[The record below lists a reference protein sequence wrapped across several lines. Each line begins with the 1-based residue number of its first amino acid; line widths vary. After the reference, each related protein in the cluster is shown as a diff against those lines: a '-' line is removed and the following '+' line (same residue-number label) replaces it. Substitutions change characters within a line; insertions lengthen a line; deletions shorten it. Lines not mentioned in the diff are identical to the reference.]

1 MVNGVIMSKEIDPIV
16 ARICEKKGYP
26 VAVVEGVLGD
36 LAMQKETKISQME
49 LAERWSLPFGA
60 LTTIRNMGKVL
71 IQDIRDGAIT
81 KKLAIANAADDHLMD
96 RLSDPDAVQKISARD
111 LSTIAK
117 QNVDS
122 ALNLNNG
129 QVGSPQTQINI
140 GDLRVLI
147 DKRESSAGYVPIR
160 DRLKFEGKLKSI
172 EGVIIDEQK

>member
-1 MVNGVIMSKEIDPIV
+1 V
-16 ARICEKKGYP
+16 AI
-26 VAVVEGVLGD
+26 VEGVLGD
-36 LAMQKETKISQME
+36 LAMQKETKLSQME

-81 KKLAIANAADDHLMD
+81 KKLAIANVADDHLMD

-160 DRLKFEGKLKSI
+160 ERLQSEGRLKVVKDIVI
-172 EGVIIDEQK
+172 EEQK

>member
-1 MVNGVIMSKEIDPIV
+1 
-16 ARICEKKGYP
+16 
-26 VAVVEGVLGD
+26 
-36 LAMQKETKISQME
+36 
-49 LAERWSLPFGA
+49 
-60 LTTIRNMGKVL
+60 MGKVL

-81 KKLAIANAADDHLMD
+81 KKLAIANVADDHLMD

-160 DRLKFEGKLKSI
+160 ERLQGEGRLKVIKDIVI
-172 EGVIIDEQK
+172 EEQK